1 MIKKT
6 ALSILLVFLAALSF
20 SESLDLKSSEQL
32 DAAFAR
38 SLTTFALAR
47 GLNGLISVIQGTE
60 VSLAPAGVGLN
71 FAPGEIVDPVNDMV
85 ERFSWVMLASSVSLG
100 VQQVM
105 LHLGET
111 VLFKTVVALVT
122 LFFLLLYWIERL
134 RVARLYEWSLKALL
148 IVIIL
153 RFSVPL
159 LVMINEGVYDL
170 VLASSYRHSNE
181 VVFNTSEDIKAMVKT
196 LQTDQANTSADVQAT
211 QAPWYTFES
220 LNVNKRFDH
229 YREELEE
236 TIRGFIDKFNEAM
249 ESIIQLITIFVIN
262 SILVPLVALWLFV
275 NGIGAL
281 LRKDLLV

>member
-6 ALSILLVFLAALSF
+6 AFSILLVLLVVLSF

-32 DAAFAR
+32 DSAFKR

-71 FAPGEIVDPVNDMV
+71 FAPGEIVDPINDMV

-111 VLFKTVVALVT
+111 VLFKTVLALIT
-122 LFFLLLYWIERL
+122 LFFLMLYWIERL
-134 RVARLYEWSLKALL
+134 RAAKLYEWSLKVLL
-148 IVIIL
+148 ITVIL

-159 LVMINEGVYDL
+159 LVIINEGVYEH
-170 VLASSYRHSNE
+170 VLAGSYQHSNE
-181 VVFNTSEDIKAMVKT
+181 VVFNTSEEIKAMIKT
-196 LQTDQANTSADVQAT
+196 VQSDQENTSADV

-220 LNVNKRFDH
+220 LNVNKKFDR
-229 YREELEE
+229 YREKLEE
-236 TIRGFIDKFNEAM
+236 TIQGFIDKFNEAM
-249 ESIIQLITIFVIN
+249 ESIINLITIFVIN

-275 NGIGAL
+275 YGIGAL
-281 LRKDLLV
+281 LRKDLFV

>member
-6 ALSILLVFLAALSF
+6 AFSILLVLLVVLSF

-32 DAAFAR
+32 DAAFTR

-71 FAPGEIVDPVNDMV
+71 FAPGEIVDPINDMV

-105 LHLGET
+105 LHMGTT
-111 VLFKTVVALVT
+111 VLFKTVLALLT

-134 RVARLYEWSLKALL
+134 RVAKLYEWSLKALL
-148 IVIIL
+148 ITVIL

-159 LVMINEGVYDL
+159 LVMINEGVYEH
-170 VLASSYRHSNE
+170 VLASSYQHSNE
-181 VVFNTSEDIKAMVKT
+181 VVFNTSEDIKAMI
-196 LQTDQANTSADVQAT
+196 QTVQSDQENTSADVQAP

-220 LNVNKRFDH
+220 LNVNKKFDR
-229 YREELEE
+229 YREKLEQ
-236 TIRGFIDKFNEAM
+236 TIQGFIDKFNEAM
-249 ESIIQLITIFVIN
+249 ESIIKLITIFVIN

-275 NGIGAL
+275 YGIGAL
-281 LRKDLLV
+281 LRKDLFV

>member
-6 ALSILLVFLAALSF
+6 VFSILLVLLVVLSF

-32 DAAFAR
+32 DLAFKR

-71 FAPGEIVDPVNDMV
+71 FAPGEIVDPINDMV

-111 VLFKTVVALVT
+111 VLFKTVLALIT

-134 RVARLYEWSLKALL
+134 RAAKLYEWSLKALL
-148 IVIIL
+148 ITVIL

-159 LVMINEGVYDL
+159 LVMINEGVYEHL
-170 VLASSYRHSNE
+170 LAGSYQHSNE
-181 VVFNTSEDIKAMVKT
+181 VVFNTSEDIKAMIKT
-196 LQTDQANTSADVQAT
+196 VQSDQESTSADVQAP

-220 LNVNKRFDH
+220 LNVNKKFDR
-229 YREELEE
+229 YREKLEQ
-236 TIRGFIDKFNEAM
+236 TIQGFIDKFNEAM
-249 ESIIQLITIFVIN
+249 ESIINLITIFVIN
-262 SILVPLVALWLFV
+262 SILVPLAALWLFIY
-275 NGIGAL
+275 GIGAL
-281 LRKDLLV
+281 LRKDLFV